1 MAVDFFYSVDVIKCF
16 LDIGRIPIRMMNYLR
31 CLLLAFFIAGRGYPP
46 VRRWRRWAL
55 PPEPDAV
62 QNVVLGINNPRM
74 VTATIGGNAVTL
86 AGMRFTV
93 TVMQTLL
100 FTPVTTSVTLTDATM
115 TATMTNTQT
124 YMPM

>member
-1 MAVDFFYSVDVIKCF
+1 MFFGYWANTHKNDELF
-16 LDIGRIPIRMMNYLR
+16 T
-31 CLLLAFFIAGRGYPP
+31 LLAIGVFYRGEGYPP
-46 VRRWRRWAL
+46 VAAVAAVAL

>member
-1 MAVDFFYSVDVIKCF
+1 M
-16 LDIGRIPIRMMNYLR
+16 
-31 CLLLAFFIAGRGYPP
+31 
-46 VRRWRRWAL
+46 